1 MKLIENC
8 NLLTAEEASVLVP
21 RDDVLIA
28 EGLNTSPES
37 AILDDEISNVDAQKN
52 TQLHVNSNSQTKVIE
67 LPSGIEDSS
76 DNISS
81 VQFGK

>member
-8 NLLTAEEASVLVP
+8 NLLTAEEASALVQRDGVLKT
-21 RDDVLIA
+21 
-28 EGLNTSPES
+28 EGLNSSPES
-37 AILDDEISNVDAQKN
+37 AILDDEISNADAQKD
-52 TQLHVNSNSQTKVIE
+52 TQLHLNTNSQTKVIE
-67 LPSGIEDSS
+67 LSSEIENSP

>member
-37 AILDDEISNVDAQKN
+37 AILDDEINSVDAQKN
-52 TQLHVNSNSQTKVIE
+52 TQLDVNSNSQTKVIE
-67 LPSGIEDSS
+67 LSSGIEDSP